1 LQLLPIL
8 QQDTLQHVPSERLRG
23 KKEEEQGGEAAQAA
37 LQALLS
43 MAFTGDQFNAGGEG
57 IASRLVNRI
66 RCFHYISG
74 VLATQQSDPLCGK
87 CKAYSNTVSAM
98 GEGLSALEREYKE
111 EFISLPGDIMQLLE
125 EASARI
131 RAIRPSEDVVGQK
144 KAGNCKMPEG
154 VCFVKSSKAIL
165 NQL

>member
-1 LQLLPIL
+1 
-8 QQDTLQHVPSERLRG
+8 
-23 KKEEEQGGEAAQAA
+23 
-37 LQALLS
+37 
-43 MAFTGDQFNAGGEG
+43 
-57 IASRLVNRI
+57 
-66 RCFHYISG
+66 
-74 VLATQQSDPLCGK
+74 
-87 CKAYSNTVSAM
+87 M
-98 GEGLSALEREYKE
+98 GEGLSALEREYQE